1 MTYAKQPG
9 AINVTEHSRTERV
22 TPRYQATVGI
32 LTYLLNPKTV
42 RPYTHYPL
50 PQKLRKKRGYPCT
63 FADDSLGEK
72 AFWPPP
78 R

>member
-1 MTYAKQPG
+1 MIYAKQPG

-32 LTYLLNPKTV
+32 LIYSTPKQLCH
-42 RPYTHYPL
+42 THYPL
-50 PQKLRKKRGYPCT
+50 PQKLRKKRGYPRT
-63 FADDSLGEK
+63 FADDSLGER

-78 R
+78 P